1 MTASM
6 RARPSNARRAAWAGA
21 ALVAASL
28 FTGPAGAQALKQ
40 YDSSGKAFWKNPPPD
55 WFLGDETSAQ
65 KGLAPP
71 ANPALPASD
80 DELAENL
87 KAVKL
92 PPGFTISVYASG
104 VPEARQMAFGDKGT
118 LFVGSFGA
126 TNVYA
131 IVDQGGKK
139 VVKTILKGLNM
150 PTGLAYRDGALYVVA
165 IDKILRYD
173 NIEANLDKPPEPVV
187 VYDDMPSYVAHGW
200 KYLTF
205 DKDGWVYVP
214 LGPPFNIGNPPSSV
228 SQVRRVDLK
237 TGAAEIV
244 ALGVRNSVG
253 GDIDPRTG
261 RYWFTEN
268 ARDWMSDDIPSDKL
282 NMISKVVEH
291 FGYPYCHQGDLP
303 DPKFAQGR
311 TCAEF
316 TPPVAKLGAHVA
328 PLGMKFYTGSSFP
341 AEYKNNI
348 FIAEHGSWNRHKY
361 QGGRIERVIVDPDG
375 KNAKLETFASGW
387 LKGDRDYTGR
397 PADILVAPDGSLL
410 VADDWAGAI
419 YRIAYTK

>member
-1 MTASM
+1 M
-6 RARPSNARRAAWAGA
+6 
-21 ALVAASL
+21 AL
-28 FTGPAGAQALKQ
+28 
-40 YDSSGKAFWKNPPPD
+40 
-55 WFLGDETSAQ
+55 
-65 KGLAPP
+65 
-71 ANPALPASD
+71 
-80 DELAENL
+80 
-87 KAVKL
+87 
-92 PPGFTISVYASG
+92 
-104 VPEARQMAFGDKGT
+104 GDKGT

-165 IDKILRYD
+165 IDKIYRYD

-214 LGPPFNIGNPPSSV
+214 FGPPFNIGNPPSSV

-253 GDIDPRTG
+253 GDIDRAPPLLVHRECPRLDERRHPERQAQHDLEG
-261 RYWFTEN
+261 RRAF
-268 ARDWMSDDIPSDKL
+268 RLSVLP
-282 NMISKVVEH
+282 
-291 FGYPYCHQGDLP
+291 PGDMP

-311 TCAEF
+311 SCAEF
-316 TPPVAKLGAHVA
+316 TPPW
-328 PLGMKFYTGSSFP
+328 PSSGP
-341 AEYKNNI
+341 TSRRSA
-348 FIAEHGSWNRHKY
+348 
-361 QGGRIERVIVDPDG
+361 
-375 KNAKLETFASGW
+375 
-387 LKGDRDYTGR
+387 
-397 PADILVAPDGSLL
+397 
-410 VADDWAGAI
+410 
-419 YRIAYTK
+419 